1 MYLFLFFALPL
12 FYYIFA
18 TLKSSLVQ
26 KDEIENI
33 DEAQTKKAKFSKA
46 FMIFIGLVLG
56 VIYALVDFFT
66 AFAYRNPTYNIGPNF
81 TYYFLSTTL
90 MPVIICAVILFLL
103 SKDNWQFKFQNFTPL
118 ILGFFVLF
126 LPYETISKNDTFDF
140 FLLFIVP
147 VLYTTMIIL
156 MDYNFEFIQAIYEK
170 SVKAKH
176 LYIPILGILLAL
188 IIPSLIYSM
197 YYTQMLVPLAI
208 ILGIVFVGG
217 TITLE
222 IFSKKIH
229 SKLK

>member
-46 FMIFIGLVLG
+46 FMIFIGLILG

-66 AFAYRNPTYNIGPNF
+66 AFAYRNPTYNIGTNF

-126 LPYETISKNDTFDF
+126 LLYETISKNDTFDF
-140 FLLFIVP
+140 FLLYIVP
-147 VLYTTMIIL
+147 VLYTIMIIL

-208 ILGIVFVGG
+208 ILGIIFVGG

-222 IFSKKIH
+222 IFSKKIQ

>member
-46 FMIFIGLVLG
+46 FMIFIGLILG

-66 AFAYRNPTYNIGPNF
+66 AFAYRNPTYNIGTNF

-90 MPVIICAVILFLL
+90 MPVIISAVILFLL

-147 VLYTTMIIL
+147 ILYTTMIIL

-222 IFSKKIH
+222 IFSKKIQ

>member
-1 MYLFLFFALPL
+1 
-12 FYYIFA
+12 
-18 TLKSSLVQ
+18 
-26 KDEIENI
+26 
-33 DEAQTKKAKFSKA
+33 
-46 FMIFIGLVLG
+46 MIFIGLILG

-66 AFAYRNPTYNIGPNF
+66 AFAYRNPTYNIGTNF

-90 MPVIICAVILFLL
+90 MPVIISAVILFLL

-147 VLYTTMIIL
+147 ILYTTMIIL

-222 IFSKKIH
+222 IFSKKIQ

>member
-18 TLKSSLVQ
+18 ILKSSLVQ

-66 AFAYRNPTYNIGPNF
+66 AFAYRNPTYNIGTNF

-126 LPYETISKNDTFDF
+126 LPYETISKNDT
-140 FLLFIVP
+140 P
-147 VLYTTMIIL
+147 
-156 MDYNFEFIQAIYEK
+156 A
-170 SVKAKH
+170 
-176 LYIPILGILLAL
+176 G
-188 IIPSLIYSM
+188 
-197 YYTQMLVPLAI
+197 
-208 ILGIVFVGG
+208 
-217 TITLE
+217 
-222 IFSKKIH
+222 
-229 SKLK
+229 

>member
-18 TLKSSLVQ
+18 TLKSSFIQ
-26 KDEIENI
+26 KNETENI
-33 DEAQTKKAKFSKA
+33 EESQAKKLKFSKG
-46 FMIFIGLVLG
+46 FMIFIGLILG
-56 VIYALVDFFT
+56 TVYALVDFFT
-66 AFAYRNPTYNIGPNF
+66 AFAYRNPTYNIGTNF

-147 VLYTTMIIL
+147 ILYTTMIIL

-197 YYTQMLVPLAI
+197 YYTQILVPLAI

-222 IFSKKIH
+222 IFSKQIQ

>member
-222 IFSKKIH
+222 IFSKKIQ

>member
-66 AFAYRNPTYNIGPNF
+66 AFAYRNPTYNIGTNF

-147 VLYTTMIIL
+147 ILYTTMIIL

>member
-18 TLKSSLVQ
+18 ALKSSLVQ

-46 FMIFIGLVLG
+46 FMIFIGLILG

-66 AFAYRNPTYNIGPNF
+66 AFAYRNPTYNISTNF
-81 TYYFLSTTL
+81 TYYFLSTTF

-222 IFSKKIH
+222 IFSKKIQ

>member
-90 MPVIICAVILFLL
+90 MPVIICAIILFLL

-170 SVKAKH
+170 SVKAKY

>member
-46 FMIFIGLVLG
+46 FMIFIGLILG

-66 AFAYRNPTYNIGPNF
+66 AFAYRNPTYNIGTNF

>member
-66 AFAYRNPTYNIGPNF
+66 AFAYRNPTYNIGTNF

-208 ILGIVFVGG
+208 ILGIIFVGG

-222 IFSKKIH
+222 IFSKQIQ

>member
-46 FMIFIGLVLG
+46 FMIFIGLILG

-66 AFAYRNPTYNIGPNF
+66 AFAYRNPTYNIGTNF

-208 ILGIVFVGG
+208 ILGIIFVGG

-222 IFSKKIH
+222 IFSKKIQ
-229 SKLK
+229 SNLK

>member
-18 TLKSSLVQ
+18 TLKSSFIQ
-26 KDEIENI
+26 KNETENI
-33 DEAQTKKAKFSKA
+33 EESQAKKLKFSKG
-46 FMIFIGLVLG
+46 FMIFIGLILG
-56 VIYALVDFFT
+56 TVYALVDFFT
-66 AFAYRNPTYNIGPNF
+66 AFAYRNPIYNIGTNF

-90 MPVIICAVILFLL
+90 MPFIICAVILFLL

-126 LPYETISKNDTFDF
+126 LPYETISKNDTFDY

-147 VLYTTMIIL
+147 ILYTTMIIL

-176 LYIPILGILLAL
+176 FYIPILGILLAL

>member
-66 AFAYRNPTYNIGPNF
+66 AFAYRNPTYNIGTNF

-170 SVKAKH
+170 SVKAKY

>member
-46 FMIFIGLVLG
+46 FMIFIGLILG

-66 AFAYRNPTYNIGPNF
+66 AFAYRNPTYNIGTNF

-208 ILGIVFVGG
+208 ILGIIFVGG

-222 IFSKKIH
+222 IFSKKIQ